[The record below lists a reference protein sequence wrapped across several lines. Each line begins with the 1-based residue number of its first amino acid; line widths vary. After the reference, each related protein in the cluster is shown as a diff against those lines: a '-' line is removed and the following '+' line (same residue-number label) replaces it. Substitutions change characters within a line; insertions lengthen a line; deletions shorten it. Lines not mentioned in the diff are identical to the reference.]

1 MLKKQ
6 YFSGI
11 CVCGHFIGSH
21 HSGTVANT
29 KFVEDNPWVK
39 DQGYNI
45 YDECVIC
52 NGVNGEPGLGDKTG
66 HYCYGYFDVED
77 PTNIVQTQPRN

>member
-11 CVCGHFIGSH
+11 CVCGHSIGSH

-77 PTNIVQTQPRN
+77 PSNTVQTQPRN